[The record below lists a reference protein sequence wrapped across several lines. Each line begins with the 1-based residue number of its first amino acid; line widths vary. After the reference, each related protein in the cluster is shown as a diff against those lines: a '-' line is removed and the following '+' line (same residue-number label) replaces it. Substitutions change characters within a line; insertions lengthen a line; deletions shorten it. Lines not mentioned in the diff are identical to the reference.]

1 MTKSMERGKLIVL
14 DGTDGSGKETQTKLL
29 EERLNS
35 EGIHVIKYTFPNY
48 DTIFGQMITEY
59 LDGEYGP
66 TTSLHPKMASILYAF
81 DRWKVAEEIRG
92 HLEKGIYVLCDRYV
106 ESNMG
111 YQQTKLPP
119 ENRDE
124 FFNWLNKLEHK
135 ELNIPE
141 SDVVIFLRVPS
152 LISSTNM
159 SNRDKLDGHEKD
171 INYQQKVLESYESLA
186 ARNEKW
192 AIINCIENGE
202 MRSREDIH
210 EDIYKLIQ

>member
-124 FFNWLNKLEHK
+124 FFNWLNTHFELSSGGGKRIGTDLYFDPKSKLVQQGEAFGGYLAYFMLKKTLQSLVK
-135 ELNIPE
+135 EW
-141 SDVVIFLRVPS
+141 
-152 LISSTNM
+152 
-159 SNRDKLDGHEKD
+159 EKQ
-171 INYQQKVLESYESLA
+171 N
-186 ARNEKW
+186 
-192 AIINCIENGE
+192 
-202 MRSREDIH
+202 
-210 EDIYKLIQ
+210 